1 MHVYIHLRCCKRL
14 LQHACPYTAST
25 ATNNT
30 HYYSY
35 HRAARAPPLLLALL
49 SCCCCASSLLPAVFL
64 TLDLYA
70 SSMRTLCLSTLSSFS
85 NWFCLRLRFFLLP
98 VTNPPEPSPAKTR
111 ESSGSVSGSLPLL
124 LLLALRLPLVA
135 CRFAAAADV
144 ASAVSLRW
152 RLLLPLRPLLLLLIS
167 AQ

>member
-1 MHVYIHLRCCKRL
+1 M
-14 LQHACPYTAST
+14 
-25 ATNNT
+25 
-30 HYYSY
+30 
-35 HRAARAPPLLLALL
+35 LLLRVIAAASCFPYFRLVRFLNAHTLL
-49 SCCCCASSLLPAVFL
+49 IYLIKL
-64 TLDLYA
+64 
-70 SSMRTLCLSTLSSFS
+70 
-85 NWFCLRLRFFLLP
+85 
-98 VTNPPEPSPAKTR
+98 TNPPEPSPAKTR